1 MKIEQKI
8 KELLSCSKRPLCLQ
22 EISKAIG
29 ENDLST
35 LRCLNQTNKF
45 KINVYPLS
53 WAPCKGLSSVY
64 YSLK

>member
-1 MKIEQKI
+1 MIEQKI
-8 KELLSCSKRPLCLQ
+8 IDLLSYSKRPLCLQ

-35 LRCLNQTNKF
+35 LRCINQSKKF
-45 KINVYPLS
+45 NITVYPLES
-53 WAPCKGLSSVY
+53 SPSIYDNSVY